1 MPLLLV
7 DDLHVRYGAIVAL
20 RGMSLTVDEGEI
32 VGLIGVNGAGKST
45 TMNAIMQVVRAES
58 GRIAYNGVSLIGLA
72 PEAIIRRGVA
82 PVMEG
87 RRIFPGLTVEENLK
101 LGAAIR
107 SDRDAIRADIERWC
121 QFFPIL
127 AERLHKPAG
136 TLSGGQ
142 QQMLAVAR
150 ALMSRP
156 KLLLMDEPSLGLAPK
171 LVSEVFKLI
180 AELRDLGMTILLVEQ
195 NVRMTLDI
203 VDRAY
208 LVNTGRV
215 EFAGTP
221 DEIRRQADLE
231 QAYLGGKREAGER
244 DGKTARP
251 QDGQDEHTC
260 PDTRHPTPDTR
271 TAISG

>member
-7 DDLHVRYGAIVAL
+7 DGLHVRYGAIVAL

-45 TMNAIMQVVRAES
+45 TMNAIMQVVRSES
-58 GRIAYNGVSLIGLA
+58 GRIEYNGASLSGLA

-87 RRIFPGLTVEENLK
+87 RRIFPALTVEENLK

-107 SDRDAIRADIERWC
+107 SDREAIRADIERWC
-121 QFFPIL
+121 AFFPIL
-127 AERLHKPAG
+127 GERLTKPAG

-156 KLLLMDEPSLGLAPK
+156 RLLLMDEPSLGLAPK
-171 LVSEVFKLI
+171 LVSEVFTLI

-195 NVRMTLDI
+195 NVRKTLDI

-221 DEIRRQADLE
+221 DEIRQQADLE
-231 QAYLGGKREAGER
+231 QAYLGGGREAGGGR
-244 DGKTARP
+244 NASPSASRLPPPASARTSIR
-251 QDGQDEHTC
+251 G
-260 PDTRHPTPDTR
+260 
-271 TAISG
+271 

>member
-1 MPLLLV
+1 MALLLV

-20 RGMSLTVDEGEI
+20 RGMSLTVNEGEI

-45 TMNAIMQVVRAES
+45 TMNAIMQIVRPER
-58 GRIAYNGVSLIGLA
+58 GRIEYNGQSLIGLA

-87 RRIFPGLTVEENLK
+87 RRIFPALTVEENLR

-107 SDRDAIRADIERWC
+107 NDRDAIRADIERWC

-127 AERLHKPAG
+127 RERLQQPAG
-136 TLSGGQ
+136 NLSGGQ

-156 KLLLMDEPSLGLAPK
+156 KLLLMDEPSLGLSPK
-171 LVSEVFKLI
+171 LVSEVFGLI
-180 AELRDLGMTILLVEQ
+180 AELRDLGVTILLVEQ

-208 LVNTGRV
+208 LVNTGQV
-215 EFAGTP
+215 EFVGTP
-221 DEIRRQADLE
+221 DEIRQHADLE
-231 QAYLGGKREAGER
+231 QAYLGGYRQTR
-244 DGKTARP
+244 DATSSR
-251 QDGQDEHTC
+251 
-260 PDTRHPTPDTR
+260 PTPANATR
-271 TAISG
+271 TAIGG

>member
-20 RGMSLTVDEGEI
+20 RGMSLAVDEGEI

-45 TMNAIMQVVRAES
+45 TMNAIMQVVRPES
-58 GRIAYNGVSLIGLA
+58 GRIEYNGASLIGLA

-87 RRIFPGLTVEENLK
+87 RRIFPALTVEENLK

-127 AERLHKPAG
+127 GERLHKPAG

-221 DEIRRQADLE
+221 DEIRQQADLE
-231 QAYLGGKREAGER
+231 QAYLGGRREAGSASGGGR
-244 DGKTARP
+244 NV
-251 QDGQDEHTC
+251 
-260 PDTRHPTPDTR
+260 TPSASRLPPPASER
-271 TAISG
+271 TAIRG

>member
-1 MPLLLV
+1 
-7 DDLHVRYGAIVAL
+7 
-20 RGMSLTVDEGEI
+20 
-32 VGLIGVNGAGKST
+32 
-45 TMNAIMQVVRAES
+45 
-58 GRIAYNGVSLIGLA
+58 
-72 PEAIIRRGVA
+72 
-82 PVMEG
+82 
-87 RRIFPGLTVEENLK
+87 
-101 LGAAIR
+101 
-107 SDRDAIRADIERWC
+107 
-121 QFFPIL
+121 
-127 AERLHKPAG
+127 LHKPAG

-156 KLLLMDEPSLGLAPK
+156 KMLLMDEPSLGLAPK

-221 DEIRRQADLE
+221 DEIRQQADLE
-231 QAYLGGKREAGER
+231 QAYLGGRREDETARRR
-244 DGKTARP
+244 DGETARTSGSLP
-251 QDGQDEHTC
+251 APASE
-260 PDTRHPTPDTR
+260 R
-271 TAISG
+271 TVIGG

>member
-1 MPLLLV
+1 MALLLV
-7 DDLHVRYGAIVAL
+7 EDLHVRYGAIVAL

-45 TMNAIMQVVRAES
+45 TMNAIMQIVRSER
-58 GRIAYNGVSLIGLA
+58 GRIELNGQSLIGLA

-87 RRIFPGLTVEENLK
+87 RRIFPGLTVEENLR

-127 AERLHKPAG
+127 GER
-136 TLSGGQ
+136 
-142 QQMLAVAR
+142 LAVAR
-150 ALMSRP
+150 AFMSRP
-156 KLLLMDEPSLGLAPK
+156 KLLLMDEPSLGLSPK
-171 LVSEVFKLI
+171 LVAEVFGLI

-215 EFAGTP
+215 EFVGTP
-221 DEIRRQADLE
+221 AEIRQHADLE
-231 QAYLGGKREAGER
+231 QTYLGGSRQATAAASRPGSGDEA
-244 DGKTARP
+244 
-251 QDGQDEHTC
+251 
-260 PDTRHPTPDTR
+260 R
-271 TAISG
+271 TAIGG

>member
-1 MPLLLV
+1 MLLV
-7 DDLHVRYGAIVAL
+7 EDLHVRYGAIVAL
-20 RGMSLTVDEGEI
+20 RGMSLTVNEGEI

-45 TMNAIMQVVRAES
+45 TMNAIMQTVRAER
-58 GRIAYNGVSLIGLA
+58 GRIEYNGASLIGLT
-72 PEAIIRRGVA
+72 PEAVVRRGIA

-87 RRIFPGLTVEENLK
+87 RRIFPALTIEENLR

-107 SDRDAIRADIERWC
+107 QDRDGVRADIERWC

-127 AERLHKPAG
+127 GERLHKPAG
-136 TLSGGQ
+136 NLSGGQ

-156 KLLLMDEPSLGLAPK
+156 KLVLMDEPSLGLAPK
-171 LVSEVFKLI
+171 LVSEVFGLI

-195 NVRMTLDI
+195 NVRMTLEI

-215 EFAGTP
+215 EFVGTP
-221 DEIRRQADLE
+221 AEIRQHADLE
-231 QAYLGGKREAGER
+231 AAYLGGVR
-244 DGKTARP
+244 KTPEVRAAVN
-251 QDGQDEHTC
+251 G
-260 PDTRHPTPDTR
+260 
-271 TAISG
+271 